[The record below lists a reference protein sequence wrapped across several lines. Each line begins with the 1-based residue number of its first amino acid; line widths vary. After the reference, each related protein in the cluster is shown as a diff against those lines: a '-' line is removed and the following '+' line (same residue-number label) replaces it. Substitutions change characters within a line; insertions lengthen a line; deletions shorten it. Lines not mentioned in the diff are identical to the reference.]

1 MPKRRRSELRQR
13 CLDLVGEES
22 LVFAEGYDAALIGI
36 GWREGIP
43 IAVYDRQG
51 VIAIL
56 CRHDGM
62 SPEDADEFFEFNV
75 GVLLLLDRAGI
86 CCSAGS
92 ACTAGSIHP
101 SHVLRA
107 MGFSTERA
115 RGSLRFSFSR
125 FNTEQEVDKALYEL
139 TKAVEKLRTA
149 TVEV

>member
-75 GVLLLLDRAGI
+75 AGAWLGEATPI
-86 CCSAGS
+86 FVDCINPGS
-92 ACTAGSIHP
+92 S
-101 SHVLRA
+101 S
-107 MGFSTERA
+107 S
-115 RGSLRFSFSR
+115 
-125 FNTEQEVDKALYEL
+125 
-139 TKAVEKLRTA
+139 
-149 TVEV
+149 